1 MIFIIKKN
9 LVKAPTCFKNTNK
22 PSFID
27 LLLTNSSKT
36 FQDAQFVETGL
47 KMLKMLTVVK
57 MIYTKQKH
65 NTVSHRDYKTF
76 DIKKL
81 RTELEKELMI
91 FYIKQY

>member
-1 MIFIIKKN
+1 
-9 LVKAPTCFKNTNK
+9 
-22 PSFID
+22 
-27 LLLTNSSKT
+27 
-36 FQDAQFVETGL
+36 
-47 KMLKMLTVVK
+47 MLTVVK

-81 RTELEKELMI
+81 RTELEKELMT